1 MLTVTLRLKPMI
13 VSAHLVFGMLLAAG
27 LAVLA
32 WRARLARVEAP
43 PLVRR
48 LCLGVF
54 GLLLVQILLGGWVS
68 ANSAALA
75 CQGFPTCNGG
85 WWPTL
90 RFEQIMYPLA
100 PNHGFVAEV
109 ARRFKPGDTL
119 LLMRRSGHRSAPA
132 VNALAEAGFI
142 NVYSVIDGFE
152 GDPVADRAS
161 PDFGKRIRNGWRN
174 EPLPWTTELDP
185 ALVYTPAK

>member
-1 MLTVTLRLKPMI
+1 MRTAK
-13 VSAHLVFGMLLAAG
+13 LVALSLLLLFAATTALAADPPSDPRKLTKPG
-27 LAVLA
+27 KYVTSVEAYEMWHQNPSTVRIIDVRAPEEYAVLGHPA
-32 WRARLARVEAP
+32 MAANLPFMLWT
-43 PLVRR
+43 
-48 LCLGVF
+48 GVF
-54 GLLLVQILLGGWVS
+54 DAQ
-68 ANSAALA
+68 
-75 CQGFPTCNGG
+75 
-85 WWPTL
+85 
-90 RFEQIMYPLA
+90 RRMYPLA
-100 PNHGFVAEV
+100 PNHGFVAEI

-119 LLMRRSGHRSAPA
+119 LLMCRSGHRSAPA